1 MSNVATV
8 HIVKNQL
15 GVAHVSALCSPSSLD
30 TRPSP
35 KLPTILQ
42 LDGNPLRPEGARI
55 LSCAMRN
62 QSSIWCS
69 LSTLRLG
76 YCQLAAAGSHLP
88 QRVCKITTSSHPP
101 ARWWTHRIL
110 PAGMVI
116 LPAQEWAAGGN
127 AIAAM
132 HTPARSIHQ
141 RLPGA
146 AAGAMDKT
154 VWGCGLGRGSDLHL
168 AVFEHHNH
176 LVRGRRHGHLDGAA
190 RQQHTCC
197 FGAAGKQHVIG
208 RGSSYGSALNVA
220 LFFARGR
227 FNLSAGSVCCE
238 TDPAKAVRASC
249 ASSFH

>member
-127 AIAAM
+127 VIAAM
-132 HTPARSIHQ
+132 LHSPARSIHQ

-154 VWGCGLGRGSDLHL
+154 VWGCGWEG
-168 AVFEHHNH
+168 
-176 LVRGRRHGHLDGAA
+176 
-190 RQQHTCC
+190 
-197 FGAAGKQHVIG
+197 
-208 RGSSYGSALNVA
+208 
-220 LFFARGR
+220 
-227 FNLSAGSVCCE
+227 
-238 TDPAKAVRASC
+238 DPALISLFSNIITMWCGAGATAISTALHGNSTLVVLELPGNNMSAEGARAMVLP
-249 ASSFH
+249 